1 MTTRRICWLLFIAIL
16 IGGRVCADELP
27 DTVAKVKRGV
37 FGVGIVALPKK
48 NKPTLIASGFAVS
61 GGTYG
66 ITTLSTIEARSGI
79 GSKEAVG
86 VFLPV
91 SGTQAQFRQAAVIS
105 RDEEHDLCLLRF
117 PGPALPALR
126 LGRTDDAREGGL
138 YAFTGFPSTGT
149 VGLHAVTHRA
159 LIAAI
164 SPNILPVASGAKL
177 GRDVLKKLNRPYD
190 VFQLDA
196 TPFKG
201 NEGSPLYEVSTGRVV
216 GVINSL
222 FVKKTKEM
230 ASSNRSGISYA
241 IPVTHVRSLLS
252 RAGLGY

>member
-1 MTTRRICWLLFIAIL
+1 MTKRGIRWLVLMAIMFA
-16 IGGRVCADELP
+16 GGTYADSLP

-37 FGVGIVALPKK
+37 FGVGVVAMPQKNNPK
-48 NKPTLIASGFAVS
+48 LLASGFAVS

-66 ITTLSTIEARSGI
+66 ITTLSVIEARPGI

-91 SGTQAQFRQAAVIS
+91 SDSQAQFRQAAIVS
-105 RDEEHDLCLLRF
+105 RDKEHDLCLLRF

-126 LGRTDDAREGGL
+126 LGSAADAREGGL

-164 SPNILPVASGAKL
+164 SPNILPVASGANL
-177 GRDVLKKLNRPYD
+177 GRDVLRKLNRPYD

-196 TPFKG
+196 TPFPG
-201 NEGSPLYEVSTGRVV
+201 DVGSPLYEVSTGRVV

-230 ASSNRSGISYA
+230 ASPNRSGISYA
-241 IPVTHVRSLLS
+241 IPVSHVRSLLS